1 MKLLYLYQFTIL
13 VKYVPAV
20 LGMYMYDTGYPHDGR
35 ADNAAYPH
43 DSRADNAAYP
53 HDRHI

>member
-1 MKLLYLYQFTIL
+1 MQTKSL
-13 VKYVPAV
+13 VGGEYESHIAV
-20 LGMYMYDTGYPHDGR
+20 LNYDTGYPNDGR

-43 DSRADNAAYP
+43 NGHAAYP